1 MTKLDTLR
9 RATNGKSFILTDS
22 WRVFVVPPLYAT
34 AIERYIFYP
43 SGGMRA
49 LSEEELSH
57 IRSDQ
62 NPSPRISIVGIGG
75 AGNKLLGNV
84 IGNGGIG
91 PEQCVAVNTDKGQL
105 SRSLASNK
113 VLLGEDIVD
122 GKGVFGSVSVGRR
135 ALQLSAHRVTS
146 FVGASDITIILVG
159 FGGGTGTAA
168 APLVAQWARTQVKP
182 VVAVVA
188 LPFTHERERRFI
200 ALRGLKKMAD
210 ACDCTVVVDN
220 AMSLDGS
227 EGVNGRLA
235 DLTAVAAVRSLTEAL
250 SSLESNITKNI
261 LRILM
266 LGPLSGVYTHHM
278 RPEESL
284 STAILETV
292 RTPSSNLSLSRAQ
305 GAVLLYTGPVPI
317 GASQAARAYDTL
329 SSLTGRT
336 LSFVYASTVKASAPT
351 LCLLLTGYDYESSLG
366 SFVELLTDLY
376 DVEYEQ
382 PTGNLEV
389 PLPLQLYQL
398 ERP

>member
-1 MTKLDTLR
+1 MTKLDTPR
-9 RATNGKSFILTDS
+9 RTTNGKSFILTDS
-22 WRVFVVPPLYAT
+22 WRVCVVPPLYAT

-122 GKGVFGSVSVGRR
+122 RKGVFGSISVGRR

-168 APLVAQWARTQVKP
+168 APLVAQSARTQVKP
-182 VVAVVA
+182 VVASVA
-188 LPFTHERERRFI
+188 LPF
-200 ALRGLKKMAD
+200 
-210 ACDCTVVVDN
+210 N
-220 AMSLDGS
+220 
-227 EGVNGRLA
+227 
-235 DLTAVAAVRSLTEAL
+235 
-250 SSLESNITKNI
+250 
-261 LRILM
+261 
-266 LGPLSGVYTHHM
+266 
-278 RPEESL
+278 
-284 STAILETV
+284 
-292 RTPSSNLSLSRAQ
+292 
-305 GAVLLYTGPVPI
+305 
-317 GASQAARAYDTL
+317 
-329 SSLTGRT
+329 
-336 LSFVYASTVKASAPT
+336 
-351 LCLLLTGYDYESSLG
+351 
-366 SFVELLTDLY
+366 
-376 DVEYEQ
+376 
-382 PTGNLEV
+382 
-389 PLPLQLYQL
+389 
-398 ERP
+398 